1 MGLFRAAHGWGQGQK
16 RLKSVTNILQWWNFY
31 TLPKEDS
38 KDVTHDLSSLD
49 ISIFH
54 KKSANFA
61 ISRNVDIDCTL
72 VHNF

>member
-16 RLKSVTNILQWWNFY
+16 GLKSVTNILQWWKFY

-38 KDVTHDLSSLD
+38 KDVAHDLSSLD

-54 KKSANFA
+54 
-61 ISRNVDIDCTL
+61 
-72 VHNF
+72 